1 MNINVRPNRG
11 TKNVPQVRQDGFYV
25 CLPAR
30 AKFLTFVRAA
40 ARSFPSTTVPRHTSR
55 AGLWARVRV
64 MVRVMVDQ
72 DGCLVRNKVVPP
84 AAAMQQEIQ
93 QTCTGGTAK
102 NMFATHR
109 DEQDKDL

>member
-1 MNINVRPNRG
+1 
-11 TKNVPQVRQDGFYV
+11 
-25 CLPAR
+25 
-30 AKFLTFVRAA
+30 
-40 ARSFPSTTVPRHTSR
+40 
-55 AGLWARVRV
+55 

>member
-72 DGCLVRNKVVPP
+72 DGSLVRNKVIPP
-84 AAAMQQEIQ
+84 VEDIRQAIQ
-93 QTCTGGTAK
+93 QTGTGGTAK
-102 NMFATHR
+102 NMFATH
-109 DEQDKDL
+109 QD